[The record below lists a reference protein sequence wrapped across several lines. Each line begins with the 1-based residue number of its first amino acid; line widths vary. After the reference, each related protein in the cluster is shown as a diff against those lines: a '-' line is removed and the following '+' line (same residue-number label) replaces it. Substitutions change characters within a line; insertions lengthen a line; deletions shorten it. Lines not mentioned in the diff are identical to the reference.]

1 MDICENLPAIRQA
14 GLRPNSIKAGF
25 IMSYDQ
31 FRNITIQQMESLIYL
46 VEEGSFSR
54 AAKRVFLTQPSLTKH
69 IKNLEEAVNAR
80 IVNRENMGISL
91 TPEGKILY
99 NYSRRILKLRDEAK
113 EKILRAKDNE
123 SGNIFVSA
131 STIPATYILPY
142 LLNEFKKLF
151 PDIHA
156 YVQTNDSEETLG
168 MTLNN
173 QAEIGFIGK
182 NTLNKRLNVKP
193 LWKDEIVLAVPG
205 DHPWRKKDYVTLD
218 EVSKEPF
225 IIREMG
231 SGTREILEEYLL
243 KNTDKSLSKFNIVCE
258 MGSSEAVKEAI
269 IAGLGTSILSIHAI
283 KRELKQGTLINVPIK
298 DCDIQRYFYLIYKRQ
313 LSLMHHHKLFL
324 KFVKNY
330 RLSSSV

>member
-1 MDICENLPAIRQA
+1 M
-14 GLRPNSIKAGF
+14 GF
-25 IMSYDQ
+25 LMVYDQ

-99 NYSRRILKLRDEAK
+99 DYSRRILKLRDEAK
-113 EKILRAKDNE
+113 QKILRIKENE
-123 SGNIFVSA
+123 SGNIFISA
-131 STIPATYILPY
+131 STIPATYILPQ
-142 LLNEFKKLF
+142 LLNKFKKLF
-151 PDIHA
+151 PDIRSYIQA
-156 YVQTNDSEETLG
+156 NDSEETLG
-168 MTLNN
+168 MILNN

-193 LWKDEIVLAVPG
+193 LWKDEIVLAVPVQ
-205 DHPWRKKDYVTLD
+205 HRWRKKDYVTLD

-243 KNTDKSLSKFNIVCE
+243 KNNYKSLSKFNIVCE

-269 IAGLGTSILSIHAI
+269 IANLGASILSIHAI

-298 DCDIQRYFYLIYKRQ
+298 DCDIQRYFYLIYKKQ
-313 LSLMHHHKLFL
+313 FSLMPYHKLFL

-330 RLSSSV
+330 KLSSSVRR

>member
-1 MDICENLPAIRQA
+1 
-14 GLRPNSIKAGF
+14 
-25 IMSYDQ
+25 MSYDQ

-80 IVNRENMGISL
+80 LVNRENMGISL
-91 TPEGKILY
+91 TTEGKIIY
-99 NYSRRILKLRDEAK
+99 DYSRRILKLRDEAK
-113 EKILRAKDNE
+113 ERILRIKENE
-123 SGNIFVSA
+123 SGNIFISA

-142 LLNEFKKLF
+142 LLNDFKRLF

-182 NTLNKRLNVKP
+182 QTLNRRLNVET
-193 LWKDEIVLAVPG
+193 LWRDTLVLAVPG
-205 DHPWRKKDYVTLD
+205 NHPWRKKDYVTLD

-225 IIREMG
+225 IIREKG
-231 SGTREILEEYLL
+231 SATREILEEYLL
-243 KNTDKSLSKFNIVCE
+243 KNTDRSLYKFNIVCE

-269 IAGLGTSILSIHAI
+269 IAGLGASILSIHAI
-283 KRELKQGTLINVPIK
+283 KRELKQGILINIPIK

-313 LSLMHHHKLFL
+313 FTLMPYHKLFL

-330 RLSSSV
+330 KLSASVRIWR

>member
-1 MDICENLPAIRQA
+1 
-14 GLRPNSIKAGF
+14 
-25 IMSYDQ
+25 MSYDQ

-80 IVNRENMGISL
+80 LVNRENMGISL
-91 TPEGKILY
+91 TTEGKIIY
-99 NYSRRILKLRDEAK
+99 DYSRRILKLRDEAK
-113 EKILRAKDNE
+113 ERILRIKENE
-123 SGNIFVSA
+123 SGNIFISA

-142 LLNEFKKLF
+142 LLNDFKRLF

-182 NTLNKRLNVKP
+182 QTLNRRLNVET
-193 LWKDEIVLAVPG
+193 LWQDTLVLAVPG
-205 DHPWRKKDYVTLD
+205 NHPWRKKDYVTLD

-225 IIREMG
+225 IIREKG
-231 SGTREILEEYLL
+231 SATREILEEYLL
-243 KNTDKSLSKFNIVCE
+243 KNTDRSLYKFNIVCE

-269 IAGLGTSILSIHAI
+269 IAGLGASILSIHAI
-283 KRELKQGTLINVPIK
+283 KRELKQGILINIPIK

-313 LSLMHHHKLFL
+313 FTLMPYHKLFL

-330 RLSSSV
+330 KLSASVRIWR

>member
-1 MDICENLPAIRQA
+1 
-14 GLRPNSIKAGF
+14 
-25 IMSYDQ
+25 MSYDQ

-80 IVNRENMGISL
+80 LVNIENMGISL
-91 TPEGKILY
+91 TTEGKIIY
-99 NYSRRILKLRDEAK
+99 DYSRRILKLRDEAK
-113 EKILRAKDNE
+113 ERILRIKENE
-123 SGNIFVSA
+123 SGNIFISA

-142 LLNEFKKLF
+142 LLNDFKRLF

-182 NTLNKRLNVKP
+182 QTLNRRLNVET
-193 LWKDEIVLAVPG
+193 LWQDTLVLAVPG
-205 DHPWRKKDYVTLD
+205 NHPWRKKDYVTLD

-225 IIREMG
+225 IIREKG
-231 SGTREILEEYLL
+231 SATREIVEEYLL
-243 KNTDKSLSKFNIVCE
+243 KNTDRSLYKFNIVCE

-269 IAGLGTSILSIHAI
+269 IAGLGASILSIHAI
-283 KRELKQGTLINVPIK
+283 KRELKQGILINIPIK

-313 LSLMHHHKLFL
+313 FTLMPYHKLFL

-330 RLSSSV
+330 KLSASVRIWR

>member
-1 MDICENLPAIRQA
+1 
-14 GLRPNSIKAGF
+14 
-25 IMSYDQ
+25 MSYDQ

-80 IVNRENMGISL
+80 LVNRENMGISL
-91 TPEGKILY
+91 TTEGKIIY
-99 NYSRRILKLRDEAK
+99 DYSRRILKLRDEAK
-113 EKILRAKDNE
+113 ERILRIKENE
-123 SGNIFVSA
+123 SGNIFISA

-142 LLNEFKKLF
+142 LLNDFKRLF

-182 NTLNKRLNVKP
+182 QTLNRRLNVET
-193 LWKDEIVLAVPG
+193 LWQDTLVLAVPG
-205 DHPWRKKDYVTLD
+205 NHPWRKKDYVTLD

-225 IIREMG
+225 IIREKG
-231 SGTREILEEYLL
+231 SATREILEEYLL
-243 KNTDKSLSKFNIVCE
+243 KNTDRSLYKFNIVCE

-269 IAGLGTSILSIHAI
+269 IAGLGASILSIHAI
-283 KRELKQGTLINVPIK
+283 KRELKQGMLINIPIK

-313 LSLMHHHKLFL
+313 FTLMPYHKLFL

-330 RLSSSV
+330 KLSASVRIWR

>member
-1 MDICENLPAIRQA
+1 M
-14 GLRPNSIKAGF
+14 G
-25 IMSYDQ
+25 YDT
-31 FRNITIQQMESLIYL
+31 FKNITIQQMESLIHL

-69 IKNLEEAVNAR
+69 IKNLEDSINAR

-99 NYSRRILKLRDEAK
+99 DYARRVLKLRDEAK

-123 SGNIFVSA
+123 SGNIFISA

-151 PDIHA
+151 PDIRA
-156 YVQTNDSEETLG
+156 YIQANDSEETLG
-168 MTLNN
+168 MILNN

-182 NTLNKRLNVKP
+182 QTSNKRLNVEP
-193 LWKDEIVLAVPG
+193 LWKDTLVLAVPV
-205 DHPWRKKDYVTLD
+205 DHLWSKKGYVTLN

-225 IIREMG
+225 IIREIG
-231 SGTREILEEYLL
+231 SATREILEEYLL
-243 KNTDKSLSKFNIVCE
+243 KNTDKSLSRFNIVCE
-258 MGSSEAVKEAI
+258 MGSSEGIKEAI
-269 IAGLGTSILSIHAI
+269 IAGLGSSILSIHAI
-283 KRELKQGTLINVPIK
+283 KRELKQGILIEVPIQ
-298 DCDIQRYFYLIYKRQ
+298 DCTIQRYFYLIYKKQ

-324 KFVKNY
+324 EFVKNY
-330 RLSSSV
+330 KLNTSM

>member
-1 MDICENLPAIRQA
+1 V
-14 GLRPNSIKAGF
+14 
-25 IMSYDQ
+25 SYDQ

-69 IKNLEEAVNAR
+69 IKNLEEAVNAK

-91 TPEGKILY
+91 TLEGKILY
-99 NYSRRILKLRDEAK
+99 DYARKMVKLRDEAK

-123 SGNIFVSA
+123 SGNIFASA

-156 YVQTNDSEETLG
+156 YVQANDSEETLG
-168 MTLNN
+168 IILNN

-182 NTLNKRLNVKP
+182 KSLNKKLYIKP
-193 LWKDEIVLAVPG
+193 LWKDTLTLAVPR
-205 DHPWRKKDYVTLD
+205 DHTWRKKDYVTLD
-218 EVSKEPF
+218 EVSKEPY
-225 IIREMG
+225 IIREGG
-231 SGTREILEEYLL
+231 SATRKILEEYLL
-243 KNTDKSLSKFNIVCE
+243 KNNYKNLSKFNIVCE

-269 IAGLGTSILSIHAI
+269 IAGLGISILSLHAI
-283 KRELKQGTLINVPIK
+283 KRELKQGTLIEIPIK
-298 DCDIQRYFYLIYKRQ
+298 GCTIQRYFYLIYKKQ

-324 KFVKNY
+324 EFVKNY
-330 RLSSSV
+330 KLGSSV

>member
-1 MDICENLPAIRQA
+1 
-14 GLRPNSIKAGF
+14 
-25 IMSYDQ
+25 
-31 FRNITIQQMESLIYL
+31 MESLIYL

-80 IVNRENMGISL
+80 LVNRENMGISL
-91 TPEGKILY
+91 TTEGKIIY
-99 NYSRRILKLRDEAK
+99 DYSRRILKLRDEAK
-113 EKILRAKDNE
+113 ERILRIKENE
-123 SGNIFVSA
+123 SGNIFISA

-142 LLNEFKKLF
+142 LLNDFKRLF

-182 NTLNKRLNVKP
+182 QTLNRRLNVET
-193 LWKDEIVLAVPG
+193 LWQDTLVLAVPG
-205 DHPWRKKDYVTLD
+205 NHPWRKKDYVTLD

-225 IIREMG
+225 IIREKG
-231 SGTREILEEYLL
+231 SATREIVEEYLL
-243 KNTDKSLSKFNIVCE
+243 KNTDRSLYKFNIVCE

-269 IAGLGTSILSIHAI
+269 IAGLGASILSIHAI
-283 KRELKQGTLINVPIK
+283 KRELKQGILINIPIK

-313 LSLMHHHKLFL
+313 FTLMPYHKLFL

-330 RLSSSV
+330 KLSASVRIWR

>member
-1 MDICENLPAIRQA
+1 
-14 GLRPNSIKAGF
+14 
-25 IMSYDQ
+25 MSYDQ

-69 IKNLEEAVNAR
+69 IKNLEEAVNAK

-91 TPEGKILY
+91 TPEWKILY
-99 NYSRRILKLRDEAK
+99 DYARRILKLRDEAK
-113 EKILRAKDNE
+113 EKILRIKENE
-123 SGNIFVSA
+123 SGSIFVSA

-156 YVQTNDSEETLG
+156 YVQANDSEETLG
-168 MTLNN
+168 IILNN

-182 NTLNKRLNVKP
+182 KNLNKRLNVEP
-193 LWKDEIVLAVPG
+193 LWKDTLALAIPE

-218 EVSKEPF
+218 EVSKEPY

-231 SGTREILEEYLL
+231 SATRKILEEYLL
-243 KNTDKSLSKFNIVCE
+243 KNNYKSLSKFNIVCE
-258 MGSSEAVKEAI
+258 MGSSESVKEAI
-269 IAGLGTSILSIHAI
+269 IAGLGVSILSIHAI
-283 KRELKQGTLINVPIK
+283 KRELKLGTLIEIPIK
-298 DCDIQRYFYLIYKRQ
+298 GCTIQRYFYMIYKKQ

-324 KFVKNY
+324 EFVKNY
-330 RLSSSV
+330 KLSSSVWRQWP

>member
-1 MDICENLPAIRQA
+1 
-14 GLRPNSIKAGF
+14 
-25 IMSYDQ
+25 MSYDQ

-69 IKNLEEAVNAR
+69 IKNLEEAVNAK

-91 TPEGKILY
+91 TPAGKILY
-99 NYSRRILKLRDEAK
+99 DYARRMLKLRDEAK

-142 LLNEFKKLF
+142 LLNEFHKLF

-156 YVQTNDSEETLG
+156 YVQANDSEETLG
-168 MTLNN
+168 MILNN

-182 NTLNKRLNVKP
+182 KTLNKRLNVEP
-193 LWKDEIVLAVPG
+193 LWKDTLVLAMPG

-218 EVSKEPF
+218 EVSKEPY

-231 SGTREILEEYLL
+231 SATREIMEEYLL
-243 KNTDKSLSKFNIVCE
+243 KNTDKNLSKFNIVCE
-258 MGSSEAVKEAI
+258 MGSSESVKEAI
-269 IAGLGTSILSIHAI
+269 IAGLGVSILSIHAV
-283 KRELKQGTLINVPIK
+283 KRELKQGTLIETPIK
-298 DCDIQRYFYLIYKRQ
+298 GCTIQRYFYLIYKRQ

-324 KFVKNY
+324 EFVKNY
-330 RLSSSV
+330 RLSNSI

>member
-1 MDICENLPAIRQA
+1 
-14 GLRPNSIKAGF
+14 
-25 IMSYDQ
+25 MSYDQ

-80 IVNRENMGISL
+80 LVNRENMGISL
-91 TPEGKILY
+91 TTEGKIIY
-99 NYSRRILKLRDEAK
+99 DYSRRILKLRDEAK
-113 EKILRAKDNE
+113 ERILRIKENE
-123 SGNIFVSA
+123 SGNIFISA

-142 LLNEFKKLF
+142 LLNDFKRLF

-182 NTLNKRLNVKP
+182 QTLNRRLNVET
-193 LWKDEIVLAVPG
+193 LWQDTLVLAVPG
-205 DHPWRKKDYVTLD
+205 NHPWRKKDYVTLD

-225 IIREMG
+225 IIREKG
-231 SGTREILEEYLL
+231 SATREIVEEYLL
-243 KNTDKSLSKFNIVCE
+243 KNTDRSLYKFNIVCE

-269 IAGLGTSILSIHAI
+269 IAGLGASILSIHA
-283 KRELKQGTLINVPIK
+283 
-298 DCDIQRYFYLIYKRQ
+298 
-313 LSLMHHHKLFL
+313 
-324 KFVKNY
+324 
-330 RLSSSV
+330 

>member
-1 MDICENLPAIRQA
+1 
-14 GLRPNSIKAGF
+14 
-25 IMSYDQ
+25 MSYDQ

-69 IKNLEEAVNAR
+69 IKNLEDAVNAK

-99 NYSRRILKLRDEAK
+99 DYARRILKLRDETK
-113 EKILRAKDNE
+113 EKILRIKENE

-131 STIPATYILPY
+131 STIPATYILPH
-142 LLNEFKKLF
+142 LLNEFKRLF
-151 PDIHA
+151 PDIRA
-156 YVQTNDSEETLG
+156 YIQANDSEETLG
-168 MTLNN
+168 MILNN

-182 NTLNKRLNVKP
+182 KTLNKRLNVEP
-193 LWKDEIVLAVPG
+193 LWKDTLVLAVPG

-231 SGTREILEEYLL
+231 SATREILEEYLL
-243 KNTDKSLSKFNIVCE
+243 KNTDKSPSRFNIVCE
-258 MGSSEAVKEAI
+258 MGSSESVKEAI
-269 IAGLGTSILSIHAI
+269 IAGLGVSILSIHAI
-283 KRELKQGTLINVPIK
+283 KRELKQGTLIKVPIQ
-298 DCDIQRYFYLIYKRQ
+298 DCTIKRYFYLIYKKQ
-313 LSLMHHHKLFL
+313 FTLLHYHKLFL
-324 KFVKNY
+324 KFAKNY
-330 RLSSSV
+330 KLCSSG

>member
-1 MDICENLPAIRQA
+1 
-14 GLRPNSIKAGF
+14 
-25 IMSYDQ
+25 MSYDQ
-31 FRNITIQQMESLIYL
+31 FKNVTIQQMESLIYL
-46 VEEGSFSR
+46 VKEGSFSR

-69 IKNLEEAVNAR
+69 IKNLEDSINAR

-99 NYSRRILKLRDEAK
+99 DYARRILKLRDEVK
-113 EKILRAKDNE
+113 EKILRIKENE

-151 PDIHA
+151 PDIRA
-156 YVQTNDSEETLG
+156 YIQANDSEETLG
-168 MTLNN
+168 MILNN

-182 NTLNKRLNVKP
+182 KTLNKRLNVEP
-193 LWKDEIVLAVPG
+193 LWKDTLVLTVPG
-205 DHPWRKKDYVTLD
+205 DHPWRKKDYVTLN
-218 EVSKEPF
+218 EVSKEPY
-225 IIREMG
+225 IIREVG
-231 SGTREILEEYLL
+231 SGTREVLEEYLL
-243 KNTDKSLSKFNIVCE
+243 QNTDKSLSRFNIVCE

-269 IAGLGTSILSIHAI
+269 IAGLGASILSIHAI
-283 KRELKQGTLINVPIK
+283 KRELKQGILIEVPIQ
-298 DCDIQRYFYLIYKRQ
+298 DCSIQRYFYLIYKKQ

-330 RLSSSV
+330 KLSASK

>member
-1 MDICENLPAIRQA
+1 
-14 GLRPNSIKAGF
+14 
-25 IMSYDQ
+25 MSYDQ

-69 IKNLEEAVNAR
+69 IKNLEEAVNAK

-91 TPEGKILY
+91 TPAGKILY
-99 NYSRRILKLRDEAK
+99 DYARRMLKLRDEAK

-142 LLNEFKKLF
+142 LLNEFHKLF

-156 YVQTNDSEETLG
+156 YVQANDSEETLG
-168 MTLNN
+168 MILNN

-182 NTLNKRLNVKP
+182 KTLNKRLNVEP
-193 LWKDEIVLAVPG
+193 LWKDTLVLAMPG
-205 DHPWRKKDYVTLD
+205 DHPWRKKDYVILD
-218 EVSKEPF
+218 EVSKEPY

-231 SGTREILEEYLL
+231 SATREIMEEYLL
-243 KNTDKSLSKFNIVCE
+243 KNTDKNLSKFNIVCE
-258 MGSSEAVKEAI
+258 MGSSESVKEAI
-269 IAGLGTSILSIHAI
+269 IAGLGVSILSIHAV
-283 KRELKQGTLINVPIK
+283 KRELKQGTLIETPIK
-298 DCDIQRYFYLIYKRQ
+298 GCTIQRYFYLIYKRQ

-324 KFVKNY
+324 EFVKNY
-330 RLSSSV
+330 RLSNSI

>member
-1 MDICENLPAIRQA
+1 
-14 GLRPNSIKAGF
+14 
-25 IMSYDQ
+25 
-31 FRNITIQQMESLIYL
+31 MESLIYL

-80 IVNRENMGISL
+80 LVNRENMGISL
-91 TPEGKILY
+91 TTEGKIVY
-99 NYSRRILKLRDEAK
+99 DYSRRILKLRDEAK
-113 EKILRAKDNE
+113 ERILRIKENE
-123 SGNIFVSA
+123 SGNIFISA

-142 LLNEFKKLF
+142 LLNDFKRLF

-182 NTLNKRLNVKP
+182 QTLNRRLNVET
-193 LWKDEIVLAVPG
+193 LWQDTLVLAVPG
-205 DHPWRKKDYVTLD
+205 NHPWRKKDYVTLD

-225 IIREMG
+225 IIREKG
-231 SGTREILEEYLL
+231 SATREILEEYLL
-243 KNTDKSLSKFNIVCE
+243 KNTDRSLYKFNIVCE

-269 IAGLGTSILSIHAI
+269 IAGLGASILSIHAI
-283 KRELKQGTLINVPIK
+283 KRELKQGILINIPIK

-313 LSLMHHHKLFL
+313 FTLMPYHKLFL

-330 RLSSSV
+330 KLSASVRIWR